1 MVWAFLPIHLRSLGA
16 SFSLISLTLLL
27 PALETIVLSPLWGG
41 LLDSTRRSREII
53 LGAVLAQALEFTLFP
68 FLATP
73 EQFVVAVSLA
83 GVFTSSFI
91 PVYSAMATWTSQ
103 QYGRAI
109 GGFWAAASLGFGS
122 ATLLGGIVYE
132 LFDARHLFGLGAVYG
147 FLGCFAVLLISRRAV
162 ALSGSVPKSRGYLG
176 LLRQRNI
183 LTLCIISVLAIVS
196 TSAFNSFFTLY
207 LVDFLGGSRL
217 MAGLAAT
224 GTTVLGAVAFRL
236 VGPLNDRKG
245 RKPVFLLGTV
255 GYVVYFLATF
265 LVTNALVVTIL
276 WVLPIYPF
284 IQSSAAALASDY
296 TSASDRGK
304 GLGLLESAI
313 SLGGGLGPL
322 AGGIIADAF
331 ELRAVILFSL
341 ATALVSAMS
350 SQLFLK
356 EEYSPRASQATL

>member
-1 MVWAFLPIHLRSLGA
+1 MVWAFLPIHLRSLNA
-16 SFSLISLTLLL
+16 SFSLISLISLL

-53 LGAVLAQALEFTLFP
+53 LGAVLAQALEFALFP

-255 GYVVYFLATF
+255 GYVAYFLATF

-341 ATALVSAMS
+341 ATALVSAIS
-350 SQLFLK
+350 SQLFLQ
-356 EEYSPRASQATL
+356 EHARRAQVTL